1 MKHLLLALFLSGC
14 GFTPF
19 GDTIRSAVKD
29 YGAQAYDEGLE
40 NSEFYICKVAS
51 IGSIL
56 RRYGRSKAEAWKAL
70 CRVEDGEGIV
80 EDGATRL
87 TP

>member
-1 MKHLLLALFLSGC
+1 MISAKMAAIAVTLFLGGC

-19 GDTIRSAVKD
+19 GDSVRSAVKD

-40 NSEFYICKVAS
+40 NSEFYICKAAS

-56 RRYGRSKAEAWKAL
+56 RRYSGNKAAAWRTL
-70 CRVEDGEGIV
+70 CSTEDGEEMV
-80 EDGATRL
+80 K
-87 TP
+87 

>member
-1 MKHLLLALFLSGC
+1 MKHLLLVLFLSGC

-19 GDTIRSAVKD
+19 GDTIRSAVKN

-40 NSEFYICKVAS
+40 NSEFYICKAAS

-56 RRYGRSKAEAWKAL
+56 RRYGGEKAAAWNKL
-70 CRVEDGEGIV
+70 CREDGEGIV
-80 EDGATRL
+80 K
-87 TP
+87 

>member
-1 MKHLLLALFLSGC
+1 MNKIVLLTAVLFLGGC

-19 GDTIRSAVKD
+19 GDSVRSAVKD

-56 RRYGRSKAEAWKAL
+56 RRYGGSKAAAWKKL
-70 CRVEDGEGIV
+70 CATASGDGIV
-80 EDGATRL
+80 E
-87 TP
+87 